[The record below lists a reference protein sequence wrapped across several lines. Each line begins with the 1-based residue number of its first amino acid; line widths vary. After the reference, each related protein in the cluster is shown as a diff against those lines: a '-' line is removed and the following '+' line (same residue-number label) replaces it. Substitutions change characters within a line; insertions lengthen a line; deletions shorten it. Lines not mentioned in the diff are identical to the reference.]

1 MLPDDQLKQ
10 ILTQSRTVAVYGM
23 SRSPA
28 KAAYQVPA
36 ALKRYG
42 FRVIPVNPFAD
53 EIMGERSYDSLATI
67 PDEIDIVDVFRPS
80 EDALDVVREA
90 LARHAERGDV
100 RLIWLQRRSEAPG
113 RHRGRPL
120 CAESLYGG
128 GSSPPVGIKVVHKHG
143 ATEKN
148 RFTTETLR
156 TLRKN

>member
-10 ILTQSRTVAVYGM
+10 ILTQARTIAVYGM

-53 EIMGERSYDSLATI
+53 EIMGERSYDSLAAI
-67 PDEIDIVDVFRPS
+67 PDKIDIVDVFRPS
-80 EDALDVVREA
+80 EETLDVVKEA

-100 RLIWLQRRSEAPG
+100 QLIWLQLGIRNAEAKRLAAIAGVPFVQN
-113 RHRGRPL
+113 L
-120 CAESLYGG
+120 CMAVEVPRLLG
-128 GSSPPVGIKVVHKHG
+128 
-143 ATEKN
+143 
-148 RFTTETLR
+148 
-156 TLRKN
+156 